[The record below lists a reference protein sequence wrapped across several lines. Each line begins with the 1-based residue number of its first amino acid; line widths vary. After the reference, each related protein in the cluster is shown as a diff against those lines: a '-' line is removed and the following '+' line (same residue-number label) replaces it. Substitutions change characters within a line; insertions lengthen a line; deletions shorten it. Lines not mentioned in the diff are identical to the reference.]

1 MILGT
6 RGSAQQSRRGYAVP
20 ALARAELD
28 AEPAAGIVPFQRA
41 PGPAIARQVPHS
53 WQAAYSTEM
62 VPSGSSLYTWAG
74 QQQIGTADC
83 IGGDNFRTGWTD
95 VTIENAL

>member
-6 RGSAQQSRRGYAVP
+6 RGSAQQSRRGYAEP
-20 ALARAELD
+20 ALPLAQLN

-41 PGPAIARQVPHS
+41 RGCDCEVPHS
-53 WQAAYSTEM
+53 RQAAYSTEK

-74 QQQIGTADC
+74 QQATM
-83 IGGDNFRTGWTD
+83 
-95 VTIENAL
+95 ALPVPVALAICWLTSMRHRPRRERQ